1 MFFDIFNED
10 IWWWLGYI
18 LLRDGGFSRSL
29 VISTLKSH
37 SSMDTLLQGC
47 HNDNKQK
54 IFYYY
59 FE

>member
-1 MFFDIFNED
+1 MVFDIFNED

-18 LLRDGGFSRSL
+18 LFRDGGFSSL

-37 SSMDTLLQGC
+37 SSMDTLLQEC

-54 IFYYY
+54 IFYCY